1 VGDTSRSGAGAV
13 EREGIERR
21 CWPGGRETPEFLVCE
36 VVEFLFVLV
45 VKTLLSI
52 FVSGGYEHIGSLG

>member
-1 VGDTSRSGAGAV
+1 V